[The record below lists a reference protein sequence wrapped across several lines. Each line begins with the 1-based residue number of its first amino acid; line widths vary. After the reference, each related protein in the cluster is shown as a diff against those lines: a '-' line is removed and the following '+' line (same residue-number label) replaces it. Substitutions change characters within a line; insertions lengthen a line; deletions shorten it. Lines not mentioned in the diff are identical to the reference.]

1 MLFKLVVYILLLL
14 KKFLIIFSI
23 IFVSGCALKSPNLVK
38 TYDINSVSIETT
50 DNKDNILFKEHL
62 KRIFKS
68 KESINH
74 KFKLKTSISYSSS
87 QTLSNNGLNYLT
99 RTLAFVNY
107 KLYDFESNK
116 LIKSGSIKSFPVLG
130 STSSSLYAN
139 DINLKHIKERLN
151 ISISKKLYMRLIIVL
166 QRLK

>member
-1 MLFKLVVYILLLL
+1 MHLL

-23 IFVSGCALKSPNLVK
+23 ILSNGCSLKSPNLVK
-38 TYDINSVSIETT
+38 THDINSVSIETT

-87 QTLSNNGLNYLT
+87 DALSVNGLNPLT
-99 RTLAFVNY
+99 RTYAHVNF
-107 KLYDFESNK
+107 KLYNFKTNQ

-151 ISISKKLYMRLIIVL
+151 ISLSKKLYMHVNLVL
-166 QRLK
+166 RRTK